1 MKLESAGLSIGG
13 IILFLIALY
22 FVIKWGVKNGI
33 NQSMLFTDAE
43 RQKKFEEEMKQIEE
57 LTKKK

>member
-1 MKLESAGLSIGG
+1 MESAGLSIGG